1 MYQATKSEREGEE
14 VEVCD
19 HCRKADA
26 VEGDLCLDCNE
37 LPVCVGCLER
47 VEEIVHEEGYC
58 RDCMEAADMVAEDRQ
73 NYLEA
78 IGNY

>member
-1 MYQATKSEREGEE
+1 MYQATKSEREVEE

-19 HCRKADA
+19 HCRKANA

-37 LPVCVGCLER
+37 LPVCAGCLER
-47 VEEIVHEEGYC
+47 VVEVVNEEGYC
-58 RDCMEAADMVAEDRQ
+58 ADCMAGNEQMLEDRQ

-78 IGNY
+78 INVH